1 MSDVKQKL
9 IDAVQ
14 LEEKKIQASRE
25 KFELEW
31 VDGVAVTNSELAN
44 KTNLHNAYHN
54 ADYGPEDSAGVV
66 DLGAGSDVFHFGG
79 WGGGAADGPLLV
91 DMGEEKIDGNPYGD
105 DFQLRKGLTKDND
118 VVFLRKTVDKYR
130 FEYDGDND
138 QIGVEDLES
147 QQVVIFQNVEQFR
160 VDGLKVDGSRAEEYI
175 SEGGFGFML
184 DGMSPMQSLYM
195 SLIHMQ
201 SEAFDEVDITE
212 DPNFLNVQ
220 LAHQI
225 LEDGEPEDYVDGNTI
240 VTGELN
246 DRFHFGEYAEKAD
259 TDLSVDMGDGVD
271 VVGLRKSIED
281 YTIEVLKSDDGDSVT
296 YDAIAFTDDV
306 SGQKIT
312 FSGADKFVFHNIVDG
327 VNYTNDN
334 FSFGEL
340 VDSVDVIEDAKED
353 IIEDDFTLAM
363 YAQFATG
370 TGAFAE
376 HAQGVVDAHN
386 EGVILQDV
394 QITEA
399 DIA

>member
-1 MSDVKQKL
+1 M
-9 IDAVQ
+9 
-14 LEEKKIQASRE
+14 
-25 KFELEW
+25 
-31 VDGVAVTNSELAN
+31 
-44 KTNLHNAYHN
+44 
-54 ADYGPEDSAGVV
+54 
-66 DLGAGSDVFHFGG
+66 VFH
-79 WGGGAADGPLLV
+79 A
-91 DMGEEKIDGNPYGD
+91 ENYD
-105 DFQLRKGLTKDND
+105 DQ
-118 VVFLRKTVDKYR
+118 
-130 FEYDGDND
+130 
-138 QIGVEDLES
+138 
-147 QQVVIFQNVEQFR
+147 
-160 VDGLKVDGSRAEEYI
+160 
-175 SEGGFGFML
+175 
-184 DGMSPMQSLYM
+184 M
-195 SLIHMQ
+195 SLMELLYTSLTHMQ

-225 LEDGEPEDYVDGNTI
+225 LEEGEPEDYIDDNTI

-334 FSFGEL
+334 FSFGDL
-340 VDSVDVIEDAKED
+340 VDAVGVVEDSAAAVDAAEDAIDAMNASVPGWDLYAWAESWLTVAED
-353 IIEDDFTLAM
+353 NLIDEL
-363 YAQFATG
+363 
-370 TGAFAE
+370 
-376 HAQGVVDAHN
+376 
-386 EGVILQDV
+386 
-394 QITEA
+394 QITEV